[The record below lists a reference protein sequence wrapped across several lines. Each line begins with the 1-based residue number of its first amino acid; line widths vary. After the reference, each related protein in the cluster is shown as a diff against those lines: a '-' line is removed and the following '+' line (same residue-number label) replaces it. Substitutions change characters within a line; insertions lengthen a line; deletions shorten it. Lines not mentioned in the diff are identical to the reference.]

1 MLSLEQKW
9 KKSRMPETKVVI
21 FAEEDGGC
29 PLIEWMDT
37 LPPKAQDKCIVK
49 IERLKEM
56 GHELRRPEADLL
68 RDKIYELRTALQGI
82 QYRMLYFFHAKLGV
96 ISHGLIK
103 IGNEVPPKDIDL
115 AVERKEKYEKD
126 PLKHTYGGLVP

>member
-1 MLSLEQKW
+1 
-9 KKSRMPETKVVI
+9 MPETKVVI

-82 QYRMLYFFHAKLGV
+82 QYRMLYFFHDKLGV

-115 AVERKEKYEKD
+115 AVGRKEKYEKD
-126 PLKHTYGGLVP
+126 PLKHTYGG

>member
-1 MLSLEQKW
+1 
-9 KKSRMPETKVVI
+9 MPETEVVI

-29 PLIEWMDT
+29 PLIEWIDT

-68 RDKIYELRTALQGI
+68 RDKIYELRAALQGI
-82 QYRMLYFFHAKLGV
+82 QHRMLYFFHDKLGV

-103 IGNEVPPKDIDL
+103 IGNEVPPRDIDL

-126 PLKHTYGGLVP
+126 PLKHTYGG

>member
-1 MLSLEQKW
+1 
-9 KKSRMPETKVVI
+9 MPETEVVI

-37 LPPKAQDKCIVK
+37 LPPNAQDKCIVK

-56 GHELRRPEADLL
+56 GHELRRPESDFL

-82 QYRMLYFFHAKLGV
+82 QYRMLYFFHDNLGV

-103 IGNEVPPKDIDL
+103 IGNEVPSKDIDL
-115 AVERKEKYEKD
+115 AVKRKEKYEKD
-126 PLKHTYGGLVP
+126 PLKHIYGG

>member
-1 MLSLEQKW
+1 
-9 KKSRMPETKVVI
+9 MPETEVVI
-21 FAEEDGGC
+21 FAEEDGSF
-29 PLIEWMDT
+29 PLIEWMAT

-56 GHELRRPEADLL
+56 GHELRRPEADFL

-82 QYRMLYFFHAKLGV
+82 QYRMLYFFHNKLAV

-103 IGNEVPPKDIDL
+103 IGNEVLSKDIDL
-115 AVERKEKYEKD
+115 AVERKEKYGNG
-126 PLKHTYGGLVP
+126 PLKHKYGG